1 MSRAAEAGVPGW
13 VREVLR
19 CPGCQGTLSPPGGGG
34 PNTRGTGFVCDCCRE
49 KFPVDNGI
57 PRMLLS
63 PMREA
68 ILGCRSVRGDDARKA
83 ATAESFGYEWSR
95 FSEMRAEWERN
106 FLEYLAPHGP
116 EFFRGK
122 RVLDGGCGS
131 GRHSLHA
138 ARFGAEVVAVDLG
151 PAVEVA
157 RCNTSAFDSVQV
169 VQSDLYQLPFAAE
182 SFDFVYSL
190 GVLHHLPDPEGAF
203 RNLIRYL
210 KPGGEIR
217 IYLYWKPEG
226 QPLKSALLSAVSA
239 VRLVTTRIPHRLLH
253 ALSYPAAWAA
263 FAGFVWPYHLL
274 RCVPGLRG
282 LAEKIP
288 MRQYS
293 DYPFLVCVNDQF
305 DRFSAPIE
313 NRYTKAEVEG
323 WLARA
328 GLEDIRV
335 FPNCG
340 WVGSGRKPAGTA
352 GR

>member
-1 MSRAAEAGVPGW
+1 MPSLGDARSGV
-13 VREVLR
+13 
-19 CPGCQGTLSPPGGGG
+19 T
-34 PNTRGTGFVCDCCRE
+34 T
-49 KFPVDNGI
+49 
-57 PRMLLS
+57 
-63 PMREA
+63 
-68 ILGCRSVRGDDARKA
+68 ARKA

-95 FSEMRAEWERN
+95 FSEMREEWERN

-131 GRHSLHA
+131 GRHALQA

-151 PAVEVA
+151 PAVDVA
-157 RCNTSAFDSVQV
+157 LRNTSEFGTVQV
-169 VQSDLYQLPFAAE
+169 IQSDLYQLPFAPE
-182 SFDFVYSL
+182 SFDFVDSL
-190 GVLHHLPDPEGAF
+190 GVLHHLPDPEVAF
-203 RNLIRYL
+203 RNLLRYL
-210 KPGGEIR
+210 KPGGEVQ

-226 QPLKSALLSAVSA
+226 QPLKAALLSAASA
-239 VRLVTTRIPHRLLH
+239 ARRVTTRIPHRLLQ

-263 FAGFVWPYHLL
+263 FAGDVWPY
-274 RCVPGLRG
+274 RVIRRVPGLRG
-282 LAEKIP
+282 LAEKVP

-293 DYPFLVCVNDQF
+293 DYHFGVCVNDQF

-313 NRYTKAEVEG
+313 NRYTRAEVEG

-335 FPNCG
+335 FSNSG
-340 WVGSGRKPAGTA
+340 WVGSGRKPGGTA